1 MAIAP
6 TELVG
11 SVRRWIGE
19 VEELRQENEK
29 LKATGQPERN
39 LLIGVEETDAET
51 IMEAGLIIPR
61 PGERDAWMAANAAA
75 LGELAQTPRKPVGRA
90 LAQKV
95 NMLERAPQRRARHAN

>member
-1 MAIAP
+1 MAP

-11 SVRRWIGE
+11 FVRRWIGE

-51 IMEAGLIIPR
+51 IIIIPR

>member
-1 MAIAP
+1 MAPI
-6 TELVG
+6 ELVG
-11 SVRRWIGE
+11 FVRRWIGE

-51 IMEAGLIIPR
+51 IIIIPR